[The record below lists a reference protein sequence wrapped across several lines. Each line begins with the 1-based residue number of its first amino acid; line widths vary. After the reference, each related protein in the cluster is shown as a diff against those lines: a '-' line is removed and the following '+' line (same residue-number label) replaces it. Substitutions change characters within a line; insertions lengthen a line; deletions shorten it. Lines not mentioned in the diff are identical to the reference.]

1 MWALEPLNNGSA
13 SSARRA
19 VRTVAEHGAWKPGV
33 RPSDLSR
40 VESAQWVKVGV
51 SEDTGR
57 QVPAEPGVLAPP

>member
-1 MWALEPLNNGSA
+1 MVLPPL
-13 SSARRA
+13 
-19 VRTVAEHGAWKPGV
+19 PGGLLGPWQSTGPESPV

-57 QVPAEPGVLAPP
+57 QVPAGQGVLAQP

>member
-1 MWALEPLNNGSA
+1 M
-13 SSARRA
+13 
-19 VRTVAEHGAWKPGV
+19 

-57 QVPAEPGVLAPP
+57 QVPAEPGVLALP